1 MAVVHRTR
9 FASLDLARGLVVA
22 VMALDHVRMFFT
34 EAGFSPTDLEQTTT
48 AYFMTRWV
56 THLCAPAF
64 FFVAGVGAGLYR
76 RQSASTARTAGFLLS
91 RGVWLIF
98 LELTLLGLFW
108 SFMPGWW
115 WFGVIFSLGAAFVLM
130 SGLIHLP
137 RLVLFALAVALVLAS
152 PVLGALQPPEGGP
165 VATAYAI
172 LYSGGVVDLGWL
184 GQRLVLFPIV
194 PWLAM
199 MMAGY
204 AAAEYLFDGQGA
216 RSRRL
221 LLSGCLLLAGFVTA
235 RLAVLIQAGSTDGRS
250 VLAFLNVEKYP
261 PSLEFTLCM
270 LGLLL
275 VTLAALARFDRSG
288 RTPPWLSPLAA
299 YGGAP
304 FLFYLAHILLIH
316 GAAWS
321 VARLLGWD
329 TSYLVWTNPWPNLQ
343 PPDGYGFG
351 LPGVYLVWLVVLTA
365 LYPLCRW
372 FVGVKRRSDAGW
384 LRYL

>member
-1 MAVVHRTR
+1 MAVVDRTR

-34 EAGFSPTDLEQTTT
+34 EAGFSPTDLDQTTT

-76 RQSASTARTAGFLLS
+76 RQSGSAGKAAGFLLS

-108 SFMPGWW
+108 SFSPGWW

-137 RLVLFALAVALVLAS
+137 RLVLFVMAVGLVLAS
-152 PVLGALQPPEGGP
+152 PVLGALQPPEGSP
-165 VATAYAI
+165 IATAYAI
-172 LYSGGVVDLGWL
+172 FYSGGVVDLGAL

-204 AAAEYLFDGQGA
+204 AAAEFLFDRQGA
-216 RSRRL
+216 RARRL
-221 LLSGCLLLAGFVTA
+221 LLSGAVLLAGFIVA
-235 RLAVLIQAGSTDGRS
+235 RVLVLTQAGWPEGQG
-250 VLAFLNVEKYP
+250 VLAFLNLEKYP

-275 VTLAALARFDRSG
+275 VALAALARFDRSG
-288 RTPPWLSPLAA
+288 RTPGWMSPLAA

-304 FLFYLAHILLIH
+304 FLFYLVHILLIH
-316 GAAWS
+316 AAAWS
-321 VARLLGWD
+321 AARLMGWD
-329 TSYLVWTNPWPNLQ
+329 AAYLFWTNPWPNLQ

-351 LPGVYLVWLVVLTA
+351 LHGVYLVWLAVLAA

-372 FVGVKRRSDAGW
+372 FVGVKRRSGAGW